1 MIQPGSMEDNGI
13 TNNQLSIFPPL
24 QFVTVFKHN
33 KSAQGQ
39 WEGSAWNILF
49 CYLLNDEIKLKTIQ
63 TGIFT
68 IASEEGTVTEVLAIV
83 MNI

>member
-1 MIQPGSMEDNGI
+1 
-13 TNNQLSIFPPL
+13 
-24 QFVTVFKHN
+24 
-33 KSAQGQ
+33 
-39 WEGSAWNILF
+39 
-49 CYLLNDEIKLKTIQ
+49 LLNDEIKLKTIQ